1 MAAIF
6 GDICC
11 GGGGASLGMLAAG
24 LKHGWAIESDPEI
37 ASVYKANVGD
47 VICGFA
53 QNLNPYH
60 LEKVDV
66 LWCSFPCQAFS
77 VARSKK
83 LEERSNVDLGAEILV
98 DLEFRTYAVEKRTW
112 VR

>member
-1 MAAIF
+1 MTAIF

-24 LKHGWAIESDPEI
+24 LKHGWAIDADPEI
-37 ASVYKANVGD
+37 AEVYKANVGD

-53 QNLNPYH
+53 QNINPYH

-66 LWCSFPCQAFS
+66 L
-77 VARSKK
+77 
-83 LEERSNVDLGAEILV
+83 
-98 DLEFRTYAVEKRTW
+98 
-112 VR
+112 